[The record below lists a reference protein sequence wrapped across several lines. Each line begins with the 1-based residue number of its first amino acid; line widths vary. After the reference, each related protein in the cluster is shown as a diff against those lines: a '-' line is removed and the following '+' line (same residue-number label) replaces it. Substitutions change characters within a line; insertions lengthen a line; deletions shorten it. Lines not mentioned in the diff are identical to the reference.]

1 MKGSLFGR
9 AVAPAAALLLL
20 SVGLLFPGPRAAAAQ
35 GFTLTI
41 GTLGSGTVSVNPVG
55 PYAAGTLVTLT
66 ASPASGWSFS
76 SWSGN
81 LIGHAA
87 PGTLIVNGN
96 DTVTATFDQNG
107 YQGITGD
114 TRTLTEPTFPAVCT
128 QLLAQQSASSLNQS
142 RFDTARLQSGLN
154 GCPAGRAVELSS
166 SGADNAFLTQP
177 GLTLPAGVTLLIDA
191 DVTLFGD
198 DSYNDYHCT
207 SSTCTPLISVA
218 GNSAS
223 AAGSAIMGYGTIDGQ
238 GSFCWS
244 LASDDGA
251 RCPRMITLGIPSYG
265 DQLGGYTA
273 TSDSFTLYKVT
284 LQNSPNFLLFG
295 PSNGLVVWG
304 AKFRNPARAPNGDCL
319 DPSGSD
325 ITIQDSFFSCGDD
338 HIAFKAGTVAVH
350 NATVAHNHLYY
361 GHGLSIGSET
371 NAGMSNML
379 ATDNVINQNG
389 CSGCSSSNDVR
400 IKSDV
405 SRGGEVKNILYQD
418 TCIRNGGSQPHEFVF
433 NTHYTPDVSGSLTP
447 FFHDISIHNVHMV
460 DAGNSSTIDGF
471 DATHILTTRWDN
483 VALDAINSSD
493 FGSSHTDNTTFT
505 LGSGPVSFAATVTKD
520 APSDTRVTVVNAIT
534 SSAPTYDCTGRFIFL
549 AGELFTGTPSIA
561 AGSSVALTSVL
572 EQAIIEKAA
581 PTGTIEVLEGANV
594 VASARISGRNTVLTI
609 PNVSAGTHSYS
620 ARYDGDA
627 NYGTQL
633 YGPVVV
639 TAH

>member
-41 GTLGSGTVSVNPVG
+41 DTLGSGTVSANPAG

-81 LIGHAA
+81 LIGHAD

-107 YQGITGD
+107 YQGVTGD
-114 TRTLTEPTFPAVCT
+114 PRTVTQPTFPAVCT
-128 QLLAQQSASSLNQS
+128 QLLGQQTASSLNQS
-142 RFDTARLQSGLN
+142 RFDTARLQSALN

-177 GLTLPAGVTLLIDA
+177 GLTLPAGVT
-191 DVTLFGD
+191 
-198 DSYNDYHCT
+198 
-207 SSTCTPLISVA
+207 PLISVA
-218 GNSAS
+218 GNSGATT
-223 AAGSAIMGYGTIDGQ
+223 GSGIMGNGTIDGQ

-251 RCPRMITLGIPSYG
+251 RCPRLITLGIPAYG

-284 LQNSPNFLLFG
+284 LQNSPNFPLFG

-304 AKFRNPARAPNGDCL
+304 AKFRNPGKVPNGDCL
-319 DPSGSD
+319 DPSGSN

-338 HIAFKAGTVAVH
+338 HIAFKAGAVAVH
-350 NATVAHNHLYY
+350 NVTVAHNHLYY

-405 SRGGEVKNILYQD
+405 SRGGEVKSILYQD

-433 NTHYTPDVSGSLTP
+433 NTHYTAGATGNLTP
-447 FFHDISIHNVHMV
+447 YFHDVSIHNVHMV
-460 DAGNSSTIDGF
+460 DAGNSSTFDGF

-483 VALDAINSSD
+483 VALDALNSSD
-493 FGSSHTDNTTFT
+493 FGSSHTDNTSFT
-505 LGSGPVSFAATVTKD
+505 LGPGPVSFTATVTRD
-520 APSDTRVTVVNAIT
+520 APSDTRVTVVNDIT
-534 SSAPTYDCTGRFIFL
+534 SSAPTYDCTGRFVYL
-549 AGELFTGTPSIA
+549 AGELFTGTPSVT
-561 AGSSVALTSVL
+561 AGSPVTFTSVL

-581 PTGTIEVLEGANV
+581 PTGTIDILEGANV
-594 VASARISGRNTVLTI
+594 VASARISGRNTSLTI
-609 PNVSAGTHSYS
+609 PNVSAGTHTYT

-627 NYGTQL
+627 NYTTL
-633 YGPVVV
+633 SYGSVVV
-639 TAH
+639 GAH